1 MKLLAKY
8 QNGNYTVRLFDD
20 GTKIRMNN
28 LDNLT
33 PAFAESMDVT
43 ITEKCSGTA
52 DSPICKYCYL
62 NCNETKPHADLN
74 NPILDTVHAGTE
86 MAINAN
92 DMTHPGLKDF
102 LIKMKNKGV
111 IVNLTI
117 NQKHL
122 YDNLDTLIDW
132 QNNDLIHG
140 IGISLA
146 DSSDARLIPAIKQLK
161 NVVMHVIDGC
171 FTAIDLDR
179 LADNNINLL
188 ILGYKIKGRGVE
200 HYNKHK
206 DEIETNIKY
215 LSEHLLEY
223 KNRYNGFAFDNL
235 STEHLDLK
243 SKVSKDVWDS
253 HYMGEEGAYTFFIS
267 LVNNTYATSSMETE
281 NVFPIREND
290 TLDTMF
296 AHIRKVAGHDK

>member
-1 MKLLAKY
+1 MKLLKKEFLDFEGY
-8 QNGNYTVRLFDD
+8 VYNIEVEDNHNYFVEDILVS
-20 GTKIRMNN
+20 N
-28 LDNLT
+28 
-33 PAFAESMDVT
+33 
-43 ITEKCSGTA
+43 
-52 DSPICKYCYL
+52 CYL
-62 NCNETKPHADLN
+62 GCTENGKHADLT

-200 HYNKHK
+200 YYNKHK

-243 SKVSKDVWDS
+243 SKVSKDVWDA
-253 HYMGEEGAYTFFIS
+253 HYMGEEGAYTFFVS
-267 LVNNTYATSSMETE
+267 LVDNTYAISSMETE

-290 TLDTMF
+290 TLDTIF
-296 AHIRKVAGHDK
+296 KHIRKVAGHDK